1 MKCWMVEQTGAAAV
15 DGDLLTAVQVVS
27 DIVQRH
33 QAARARVT
41 DEVVDAF
48 MAVRPM
54 PHLFG

>member
-1 MKCWMVEQTGAAAV
+1 M
-15 DGDLLTAVQVVS
+15 VQVVT